1 MADLASLEKARKQL
15 EDLYLGVPD
24 ESVNL
29 TFQHLVQATTQ
40 QQPPATSSSS
50 NHSEEPILD
59 LNPARPEPP
68 NNPPDNR
75 HVNAAPAA
83 DKLTGH
89 GRHYHATPDRG
100 SRRAVGLVERSII
113 VGKKYEKEDMSYVS
127 GVSMSAGRRRRP
139 GVPHSN
145 ICTLCTTYI
154 YLFRHRCLV
163 CGRVYCRHCMR
174 IGMGDMAEGRKCVN
188 CLGRRFSPR
197 YIQTAGQTGCWM
209 GYSTTVKQQ
218 ELKWAEKGPRVK
230 SMNRSCR
237 SITSKSPTM
246 AHSHVSNS
254 SSFVQNTPYSPYT
267 PTHQYPLP
275 F

>member
-1 MADLASLEKARKQL
+1 MADLSSVEKARKQL

-29 TFQHLVQATTQ
+29 TFQHLLVQPTTQ
-40 QQPPATSSSS
+40 PHPPPTSTPSGDQKSS
-50 NHSEEPILD
+50 NHSEQPILD
-59 LNPARPEPP
+59 FHPAPPEPP
-68 NNPPDNR
+68 NIP
-75 HVNAAPAA
+75 HVNAAPGE
-83 DKLTGH
+83 KLTGRGH
-89 GRHYHATPDRG
+89 HHATPERG
-100 SRRAVGLVERSII
+100 SRRAVGLVERSNN
-113 VGKKYEKEDMSYVS
+113 KYEKEDMSYVS
-127 GVSMSAGRRRRP
+127 VGRRRGRRP

-154 YLFRHRCLV
+154 FLFRHRCLV

-174 IGMGDMAEGRKCVN
+174 IGMGDMPEGRKCVD

-209 GYSTTVKQQ
+209 SYSSTIKQQ

-230 SMNRSCR
+230 SRNRSSR
-237 SITSKSPTM
+237 SIITSTSKSPKM
-246 AHSHVSNS
+246 AHSHVSNNS
-254 SSFVQNTPYSPYT
+254 SSFVQNPSYTPYT
-267 PTHQYPLP
+267 PTHHYPLP